1 MLQLEL
7 DSNVYS
13 SAVSAGSELAP
24 ASVTN
29 TVTCV
34 DCFTT
39 GYGVVTTTGIKN
51 NGTALDTTTA
61 LKELLADPEE
71 FISNA
76 LDFELEVSLENISG
90 HFEFDISFG
99 SGGTF
104 TVPLFH
110 PSTPLGVQTPVSLM

>member
-1 MLQLEL
+1 
-7 DSNVYS
+7 
-13 SAVSAGSELAP
+13 
-24 ASVTN
+24 
-29 TVTCV
+29 V

-51 NGTALDTTTA
+51 NGTALDTATA

-76 LDFELEVSLENISG
+76 LDFELDISLENISG

-99 SGGTF
+99 SAGTF

-110 PSTPLGVQTPVSLM
+110 PSTPLGVQTSVSLI